1 MNMTNIAELYHSGSE
16 VAKYKKGRRKFC
28 AVSFSAN
35 KVTERCDSDKQRGK
49 KTGIDSIRHISADDS
64 ICIYKIHACKANF
77 NE

>member
-1 MNMTNIAELYHSGSE
+1 M
-16 VAKYKKGRRKFC
+16 KKLILFG
-28 AVSFSAN
+28 AAN